1 MEDRLR
7 TLLRERLGLD
17 AGSVVRIDHGWDS
30 IVFVV
35 DGDWIVR
42 VPRRPEVR
50 EALRREAALLPLLA
64 PQLPVAVPQVAVFE
78 DASEFFVAYPR
89 LEGEPLRHGVE
100 NARLGADAG
109 SFLAALHAFP
119 RSAALRASFESVSL
133 AAWLDGQRAF
143 AGRCEQVMSLLT
155 REEQQAAHA
164 LFTDYLERSHDF
176 DPVVLH
182 GDLGPEHLLAKA
194 GRLSGVID
202 WGDARIGDPAL
213 DLAWLLYGTGAS
225 FATEVLR
232 AYGGDGDLRRRALYF
247 RRLGPWHEVLFGLK
261 HDRPNLVDSGLTG
274 VRARLP

>member
-1 MEDRLR
+1 MSDEMKTKNPLI
-7 TLLRERLGLD
+7 TQHSSL
-17 AGSVVRIDHGWDS
+17 STPIHGRGASWNPQNRFETIEYVHD
-30 IVFVV
+30 
-35 DGDWIVR
+35 
-42 VPRRPEVR
+42 E
-50 EALRREAALLPLLA
+50 EA
-64 PQLPVAVPQVAVFE
+64 
-78 DASEFFVAYPR
+78 
-89 LEGEPLRHGVE
+89 
-100 NARLGADAG
+100 
-109 SFLAALHAFP
+109 
-119 RSAALRASFESVSL
+119 
-133 AAWLDGQRAF
+133 
-143 AGRCEQVMSLLT
+143 
-155 REEQQAAHA
+155 EEQPAAHA

-261 HDRPNLVDSGLTG
+261 HDRPKLVDSGLMG